1 MTGGIIKVEAF
12 AIIPFIIMFIIY
24 FGVLGFVIWLAV
36 TFIKTQKERNVILK
50 EISNKLGSLSIGTKE

>member
-1 MTGGIIKVEAF
+1 MEAF